1 MAREGQHTCLQSS
14 SLLQHLGLVGGA
26 PPHPGSRGEH
36 RSPLL
41 HARGEQARRQAH
53 IVQLVPYTRT
63 AGQNRHH
70 VDPENGIAA
79 QKLEVPASLISKLEV
94 KGRFEEISASL
105 S

>member
-1 MAREGQHTCLQSS
+1 MGKRTCLKSS

-26 PPHPGSRGEH
+26 VPHPGST
-36 RSPLL
+36 PLL
-41 HARGEQARRQAH
+41 HAGEQARRQAH